1 MVLFIR
7 QPQVPPPPPLLI
19 IIHDRVTNQV
29 FNKDSVKNTYNNIK
43 WKLPMKTIFRCGI
56 TQNFRGSFSP
66 VIYFDGDRL
75 FFGKLYSMKNWLRH
89 WCFPGYIKYLE
100 ELH

>member
-1 MVLFIR
+1 
-7 QPQVPPPPPLLI
+7 
-19 IIHDRVTNQV
+19 
-29 FNKDSVKNTYNNIK
+29 
-43 WKLPMKTIFRCGI
+43 MKTIFRCGI